1 MKKEIDKLKR
11 RGSLLFEK
19 RSKNSYSIAVG
30 RPACGTLRPKTKL
43 TKFFCLFLFTKGRFP
58 TGLLLMLLW
67 AGAARADV
75 SSTGRVGTFAK
86 LPNWSGLWE
95 EFKAGASGG
104 PDDPAELK
112 QQIALSFVH
121 PPYNAQWAAKA
132 AAAATARARG
142 PDKLCGNL
150 GFPSLMIGSALM
162 FEAIVT
168 PEETA
173 LTFDFQE
180 TRHIYTDGQPLPPV
194 DERFG
199 TTWGT
204 SVGHWEGQ
212 TLVVDTVASSAPVDP
227 EGDPISDQATYHER
241 IRLIDK
247 NTLQDLLTI
256 TDPTALTHPWHLT
269 RTYTRVPNMT
279 RFVEEECYGNTRD
292 QRVNGTFTI
301 APP

>member
-1 MKKEIDKLKR
+1 
-11 RGSLLFEK
+11 
-19 RSKNSYSIAVG
+19 
-30 RPACGTLRPKTKL
+30 
-43 TKFFCLFLFTKGRFP
+43 
-58 TGLLLMLLW
+58 MLLW

-75 SSTGRVGTFAK
+75 SSPGRVGTFAK

-168 PEETA
+168 PGET
-173 LTFDFQE
+173 LMTFDFSE
-180 TRHIYTDGQPLPPV
+180 DRHIYTDGRPLPPK
-194 DERFG
+194 DEQFP
-199 TTWGT
+199 TSWGT

-212 TLVVDTVASSAPVDP
+212 TLVVDTVATSLPVDAG
-227 EGDPISDQATYHER
+227 GDRLSDQAAYHER
-241 IRLIDK
+241 IRLIDP
-247 NTLQDLLTI
+247 NTLEDQLTI
-256 TDPTALTHPWHLT
+256 TDPVALTGPWQLT
-269 RTYTRVPNMT
+269 RHYTRVPNMT
-279 RFVEEECYGNTRD
+279 RFVPEECEGNGRD
-292 QRVNGTFTI
+292 VRVNGSFTI